1 MKNNKFY
8 TVRTDPTFN
17 QIIVE
22 KGKFNP
28 TNAHIQ
34 DRSLDLLST
43 RSSKMWQGGTTN
55 AHIHHRSLDWLS
67 TGSSKMWQGGT
78 TNAHIHHRSL
88 DWLSTGTSKMWQGG
102 TSFLGI
108 KIIFCTHM
116 YLFDDINSYMTNF
129 QLSLKL

>member
-43 RSSKMWQGGTTN
+43 
-55 AHIHHRSLDWLS
+55 
-67 TGSSKMWQGGT
+67 GSSKMWQGGT

-88 DWLSTGTSKMWQGG
+88 DWFSTGTSKMWQGG